1 MFSFWQDGLIPETRD
16 ENDPVRK
23 MMLKAQKAAKKRAEK
38 IRYNREYLDGLAKDR
53 DERERLEKEAK
64 LKAENDILT

>member
-1 MFSFWQDGLIPETRD
+1 MFLFWQDGLISETRD

-23 MMLKAQKAAKKRAEK
+23 MMLKVQKAAKKRAEK

-53 DERERLEKEAK
+53 EERERLEKEARM
-64 LKAENDILT
+64 KAENDILT